1 MRGGVRSDRLANC
14 RSYQNLTNQ
23 RRRKSVTMA
32 PKNKSGLP
40 KLFYFA
46 LNARRLLIS
55 AHITQQEPRGSSVEF
70 HISWPFVKLRLVLLG
85 ARALFGRQHST
96 DVPRARAPGETRRLA
111 RAHRFCSQRTKTG
124 TLHDC
129 KGIDSLVVVHR
140 TGLGLQPLLRVIRW
154 RCSRLVWCAY
164 VCGCSAAQL
173 RGS

>member
-1 MRGGVRSDRLANC
+1 MRTVKESWNPTKTMRLIIFPQPSVFIRGHLHAQLEHGWWHRTITIPPHLDTQIKDLRPNATGIGPDSDRSLNC

-70 HISWPFVKLRLVLLG
+70 HISWPFVKLRLVL
-85 ARALFGRQHST
+85 
-96 DVPRARAPGETRRLA
+96 V
-111 RAHRFCSQRTKTG
+111 K
-124 TLHDC
+124 
-129 KGIDSLVVVHR
+129 
-140 TGLGLQPLLRVIRW
+140 
-154 RCSRLVWCAY
+154 
-164 VCGCSAAQL
+164 
-173 RGS
+173 